1 MAYDAPYAFNAEQK
15 QAFRSA
21 ITSHEGWK
29 DFRRAN
35 GINSANFSVSEMIN
49 AALVL
54 GIDPALYGT
63 ARASSGKTEYRAETS
78 EYKTTYKITTNQE
91 KETMAHD
98 SETETPRVIVETPRV
113 KSGSGINA
121 IALAIEAA
129 LADAIDAD
137 QVARIVDERIALAF
151 KAAPSIKI
159 ECSGFDGTKRE
170 TRGHI
175 HPSFN
180 RLLRACSVRL
190 PNGFVPNVWVTG
202 PAGSGKTHGG
212 TMLAETL
219 GLPFHIH
226 GATAMPHE
234 ILGYKDAGGTYHRT
248 PFREAFEHG
257 GVLMLDEVDAWD
269 NGVLLALNAA
279 TSNGLATFPD
289 GVIPRHKD
297 CVIIACANTYGLGGT
312 ADYVGRSRID
322 AAFLSRFVKLAWDYD
337 AALEIA
343 LSGNEAWA
351 QRVIFARGRARV
363 QGLKIMITPRDSQA
377 GAALIEAG
385 FTWDEAA
392 NMTYLAGLSSEQRK
406 QIEG

>member
-1 MAYDAPYAFNAEQK
+1 MAYDAPYAFNADQK
-15 QAFRSA
+15 QAFRAA

-29 DFRRAN
+29 AFRLAN
-35 GINSANFSVSEMIN
+35 GINSASFSVAEMIN

-63 ARASSGKTEYRAETS
+63 ARPSSGKTEYRAETS
-78 EYKTTYKITTNQE
+78 EYKTIYKITTNQE

-98 SETETPRVIVETPRV
+98 SETETPRAAETPRA
-113 KSGSGINA
+113 KPGSGINA

-151 KAAPSIKI
+151 KSAPSIKI
-159 ECSGFDGTKRE
+159 ECTGFDGNKRE

-226 GATAMPHE
+226 GATARPHE
-234 ILGYKDAGGTYHRT
+234 ILGYTDAGGTYHRT

-289 GVIPRHKD
+289 GVIARHKD

-322 AAFLSRFVKLAWDYD
+322 AAFLSRFVKLAWEYD
-337 AALEIA
+337 TALETA
-343 LSGNEAWA
+343 LSGNEMWA
-351 QRVIFARGRARV
+351 QRVISARARARV
-363 QGLKIMITPRDSQA
+363 NGLKIMITPRDSQA

-392 NMTYLAGLSSEQRK
+392 DMTYLAGLSIEQRK

>member
-29 DFRRAN
+29 AFRLAN
-35 GINSANFSVSEMIN
+35 SINSASFSVSEMIN

-63 ARASSGKTEYRAETS
+63 ARASSGKTEYRAEYRA
-78 EYKTTYKITTNQE
+78 ETTKQE
-91 KETMAHD
+91 TPMAHD
-98 SETETPRVIVETPRV
+98 SNIETETPRVIVEAPRQ
-113 KSGSGINA
+113 KPASGINA

-151 KAAPSIKI
+151 KNAPSIKI

-170 TRGHI
+170 TKGHI
-175 HPSFN
+175 HPAFN

-190 PNGFVPNVWVTG
+190 PNGFVPNVWITG

-226 GATAMPHE
+226 GASAMPHE

-322 AAFLSRFVKLAWDYD
+322 AAFLSRFIKLEWQYD
-337 AALEIA
+337 TALEIA
-343 LSGNEAWA
+343 LSGNESWA
-351 QRVIFARGRARV
+351 QRVIGARARARV
-363 QGLKIMITPRDSQA
+363 NGLKIMITPRDSQA

-385 FTWDEAA
+385 FSYDDAA
-392 NMTYLAGLSSEQRK
+392 DMTYLAGLSIEQRK